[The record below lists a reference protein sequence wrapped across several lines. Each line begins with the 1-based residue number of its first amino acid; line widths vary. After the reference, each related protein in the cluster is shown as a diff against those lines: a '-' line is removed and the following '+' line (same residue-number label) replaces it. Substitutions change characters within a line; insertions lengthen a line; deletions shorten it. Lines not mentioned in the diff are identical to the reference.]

1 MAPAAFSFEQ
11 AMPTPIIKTNAE
23 TKLAPRI
30 TDLPRPSGAVGSI
43 GKPARGRNLR
53 TSGSLFRTSDVRV
66 GREVESPGNAGR
78 IRVAPTL
85 LSPGS

>member
-1 MAPAAFSFEQ
+1 
-11 AMPTPIIKTNAE
+11 MPNIKTNAE

-53 TSGSLFRTSDVRV
+53 TSGAGSGRPLPI
-66 GREVESPGNAGR
+66 GREVESPQNR
-78 IRVAPTL
+78 REIRVAPTL
-85 LSPGS
+85 LSPRA